1 MITVQQILDA
11 KGHDIY
17 FVRPDDTVLHAL
29 QMMESKDVG
38 ALLVKDDD
46 NLVGIFTE
54 RHYARKIFLKGRSS
68 PKTQVHEVMERDV
81 IYVGPGVTAEACMA
95 VMTKKRIRH
104 LPVLRDGR
112 LTGIVSIGDLMKSIV
127 ADREFS
133 IDELVRYVRS

>member
-17 FVRPDDTVLHAL
+17 FVCPDDTVLHAL
-29 QMMESKDVG
+29 QMMEKRNVG
-38 ALLVKDDD
+38 AVLVKEDD

-68 PKTQVHEVMERDV
+68 PKTLIREVMETDV
-81 IYVGPGVTAEACMA
+81 IYVEPEQTAEACMA
-95 VMTKKRIRH
+95 LMTAKRIRH

-112 LTGIVSIGDLMKSIV
+112 LVGVISIGDLMKSII
-127 ADREFS
+127 ADRDFN
-133 IDELVRYVRS
+133 IDQLILYVRG

>member
-1 MITVQQILDA
+1 MTTVQQILDA

-29 QMMESKDVG
+29 EMMESKNVG

-46 NLVGIFTE
+46 SLVGIFTE
-54 RHYARKIFLKGRSS
+54 RHYARKVILKGRSS
-68 PKTQVHEVMERDV
+68 PKTLIREVMETDV
-81 IYVGPGVTAEACMA
+81 VYVEPGQTAEACMA
-95 VMTKKRIRH
+95 VMTEKRIRH

-112 LTGIVSIGDLMKSIV
+112 LVGIISIGDLMKSII

-133 IDELVRYVRS
+133 IDQLVRYVRS